1 MGGGLG
7 FLVSKCL
14 GVVCLWPSVCM
25 CVSSRAVNI
34 HKAMN
39 YARKKAAILNHV
51 IRPEEQQARKKK
63 IAESLLSHANNV
75 KMSVMYV
82 FWCAGVWGRGGA
94 SGGGGSPLCF
104 FHSIRTTQDTDG
116 PPRCRQDYR

>member
-1 MGGGLG
+1 MWGGGLG

-63 IAESLLSHANNV
+63 SFKSCEQRQNV
-75 KMSVMYV
+75 SDVCV
-82 FWCAGVWGRGGA
+82 LVCWCMGKGGGA
-94 SGGGGSPLCF
+94 SGGGRGGPLCF
-104 FHSIRTTQDTDG
+104 LPSIKTTLDTDG
-116 PPRCRQDYR
+116 PP

>member
-1 MGGGLG
+1 MGVRGGGGLG
-7 FLVSKCL
+7 YLVSKCL

-63 IAESLLSHANNV
+63 
-75 KMSVMYV
+75 
-82 FWCAGVWGRGGA
+82 
-94 SGGGGSPLCF
+94 
-104 FHSIRTTQDTDG
+104 
-116 PPRCRQDYR
+116 